1 MNASDKGTSRRNGA
15 TAVHSLNQFVFTVP
29 KLDDAKRFYTEFG
42 LDVRPGNGRID
53 LYSFGHPHCW
63 GSIVEAPGRKKLQ
76 YLSFGAYEQDYDTL
90 LRQLDRLRIERV
102 APHPLSDRGG
112 AWVRDPDGNFV
123 QIVVAPKVSP
133 DGPPLRAP
141 LAPHP
146 EGRGAAPPR
155 SAASRVHPRRL
166 SHVLLF
172 SSNVPRSVKFYS
184 DALGLRLSDQS
195 GELIAFM
202 HGAHASDHHMLA
214 FAKSDGPGYHHSSWD
229 VASIDEVGI
238 GMDHMIASGY
248 VRGWGVGR
256 HVIGSNYF
264 AYVQDPWGSFAEY
277 SYDIDF
283 IPADVD
289 WKPGDYP
296 PEDSFYVWGPP
307 PPDYF
312 IVNQEILA

>member
-123 QIVVAPKVSP
+123 MK
-133 DGPPLRAP
+133 
-141 LAPHP
+141 LA
-146 EGRGAAPPR
+146 EFWQRT
-155 SAASRVHPRRL
+155 VRL
-166 SHVLLF
+166 
-172 SSNVPRSVKFYS
+172 
-184 DALGLRLSDQS
+184 
-195 GELIAFM
+195 
-202 HGAHASDHHMLA
+202 
-214 FAKSDGPGYHHSSWD
+214 
-229 VASIDEVGI
+229 
-238 GMDHMIASGY
+238 
-248 VRGWGVGR
+248 
-256 HVIGSNYF
+256 
-264 AYVQDPWGSFAEY
+264 
-277 SYDIDF
+277 
-283 IPADVD
+283 
-289 WKPGDYP
+289 
-296 PEDSFYVWGPP
+296 
-307 PPDYF
+307 
-312 IVNQEILA
+312 